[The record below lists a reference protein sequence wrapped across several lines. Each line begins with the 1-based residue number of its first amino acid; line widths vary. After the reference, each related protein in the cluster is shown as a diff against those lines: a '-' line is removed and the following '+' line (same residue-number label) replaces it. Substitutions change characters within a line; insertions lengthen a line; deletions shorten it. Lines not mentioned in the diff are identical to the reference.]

1 MIMQLRMEL
10 QLLQNQMC
18 LYIRNRKKWKHGG
31 LSLAVIGSFFVPANE
46 KRTSVDRLLWIISK
60 EVYFLCFLIRRDTR
74 HESHRFRIL
83 KRKTIQNSEDIINE
97 KL

>member
-1 MIMQLRMEL
+1 M
-10 QLLQNQMC
+10 
-18 LYIRNRKKWKHGG
+18 
-31 LSLAVIGSFFVPANE
+31 IGSFLRTSEQKANKNFTGERKANSVANE